1 MPKTL
6 EEKGIKALKTNK
18 QFFKLYHGL
27 HEPSSSKYL
36 TGVVQSPRHE
46 YLKAVDESRLAPRR
60 LKTGQRNTTNL
71 DLHEFSMGDQYAQA
85 LSTSLQMTKS
95 IETISLQANRL
106 TDKSLQAITDFL
118 CQNRHVHAVDMSNNS
133 FTSKGMKLF
142 RPVLADACSTI
153 TELHLGHN
161 TLRDRGVQQL
171 CTALE
176 QNSSLKLLDL
186 AKIHMKDAGAVALG
200 KWLQNPQCHLRELNV
215 AWNEFRAP
223 GGLAVLQ
230 GALANTNLRKL
241 DLSWNGIG
249 SGSKN
254 TEALDMLQQVIRH
267 SMLLHLS
274 LTHNS
279 FTKDALDQIGHAILQ
294 SEYLVAVHVEQPN
307 EVGHPSF
314 VYASTPD

>member
-1 MPKTL
+1 MANRWK
-6 EEKGIKALKTNK
+6 
-18 QFFKLYHGL
+18 
-27 HEPSSSKYL
+27 
-36 TGVVQSPRHE
+36 
-46 YLKAVDESRLAPRR
+46 
-60 LKTGQRNTTNL
+60 
-71 DLHEFSMGDQYAQA
+71 
-85 LSTSLQMTKS
+85 
-95 IETISLQANRL
+95 NRL
-106 TDKSLQAITDFL
+106 TDRDVTPESVYL
-118 CQNRHVHAVDMSNNS
+118 NRRQWMA
-133 FTSKGMKLF
+133 G
-142 RPVLADACSTI
+142 A
-153 TELHLGHN
+153 
-161 TLRDRGVQQL
+161 
-171 CTALE
+171 
-176 QNSSLKLLDL
+176 
-186 AKIHMKDAGAVALG
+186 AGAVALG

-307 EVGHPSF
+307 EVGHPLFSPASTRIRMMGVLPHLVAVHVEQPNEVGHPLF
-314 VYASTPD
+314 GQASTPD